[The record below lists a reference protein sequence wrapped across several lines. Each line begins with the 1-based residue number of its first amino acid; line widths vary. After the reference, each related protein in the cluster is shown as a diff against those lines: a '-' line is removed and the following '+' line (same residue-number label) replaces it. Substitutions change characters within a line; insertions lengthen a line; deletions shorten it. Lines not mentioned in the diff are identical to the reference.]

1 MFIKKIAVL
10 LILVLLVF
18 ALTSQVVKYQV
29 SKDKCI
35 GCGLCV
41 QTKVCPTNAIQM
53 KSGKAIID
61 MDKCIACGLCKNE
74 NPSVKYPGCPTKAID
89 QVKIEEKQITTQEIK
104 PSSNTTTIVTEK
116 DKVKEAKP
124 TETAK
129 AVEKKQETTKPQ
141 SDSLKNEEENI
152 VKKVIYYVESK
163 TCIGCRLCV
172 SQCPVN
178 AISMQKG
185 KAIIDMDKCISCS
198 ICKNGNPSNNYKGCP
213 VEAIKTK

>member
-1 MFIKKIAVL
+1 MSIKKIAIL
-10 LILVLLVF
+10 LVFVLLVF

-29 SKDKCI
+29 KKDQCI

-53 KSGKAIID
+53 KNGKAIID
-61 MDKCIACGLCKNE
+61 MDKCIACGLCKNG
-74 NPSVKYPGCPTKAID
+74 NPSIKYPGCPTKAID
-89 QVKIEEKQITTQEIK
+89 QITTAEKQVTPQEIK
-104 PSSNTTTIVTEK
+104 PAANTTTIITEK
-116 DKVKEAKP
+116 DKPKEEKP
-124 TETAK
+124 VETPKKVEQSTEK
-129 AVEKKQETTKPQ
+129 TTTQ
-141 SDSLKNEEENI
+141 SDTLKKEDENI
-152 VKKVIYYVESK
+152 IKKVIYYVESK

-185 KAIIDMDKCISCS
+185 KAVIDMDKCISCG